1 MQISSQEIIIL
12 PEKQVKIHSSCEE
25 MTITIFEM
33 EIVLLLVLI
42 VKDMETTIR

>member
-1 MQISSQEIIIL
+1 MQTYSQGIAIL
-12 PEKQVKIHSSCEE
+12 PERQAKIHSSCEE

-42 VKDMETTIR
+42 VEDMETTIR